1 MAITETAP
9 VATRAP
15 ANPWDMGEEVPA
27 GAQVLGSGDH
37 RTLGRIWIAFS
48 ALFGLA
54 AVVAAALTALDGIGD
69 LEVIPEAAS
78 FRVFTASELGLALL
92 FAVPLFVG
100 LATYLVPLQVG
111 AATIAF
117 PRAAA
122 AALWTW
128 LLGSV
133 LAIVGY
139 AVDGGVAGVRFSG
152 VDLTY
157 MGLILV
163 IASLLLATVC
173 VVTTVVALRAEG
185 MTLDRVRPFAW
196 SMFVAGT
203 MWLLSL
209 PVLAGNMLLIYVDHH
224 YGSPSEFGLADL
236 QWGQLSWAFQPPQV
250 FAYAIPV
257 LGLITEA
264 LLASARPAEEEGEGG
279 GAATR
284 PARGGALL
292 AAMGAFGIL
301 TFGAWAQPAFNE
313 EVTTQALYVGMCVA
327 ILLPILALA
336 GGWADI
342 MRRAGVPSPSAPLGA
357 ASLAVLTLL
366 LAGLASALS
375 AIGPFGLDKELF
387 ASFAVTLVYAT
398 VVLGGIAGLGM
409 LRKEVAAR

>member
-27 GAQVLGSGDH
+27 GAQVLGTGDH
-37 RTLGRIWIAFS
+37 KTLGRIWIGFS

-54 AVVAAALTALDGIGD
+54 ALVAAALTALDGLGD
-69 LEVIPEAAS
+69 LTVVPEAAS

-92 FAVPLFVG
+92 FAVPLFIG
-100 LATYLVPLQVG
+100 AATYAVPVQVG

-139 AVDGGVAGVRFSG
+139 AVDGGVAGVRTTG

-157 MGLILV
+157 LGLILV

-173 VVTTVVALRAEG
+173 IVTTVLALRTDG
-185 MTLDRVRPFAW
+185 LRLDRISPFSW
-196 SMFVAGT
+196 SMLVAGT
-203 MWLLSL
+203 MWLLTL
-209 PVLAGNMLLIYVDHH
+209 PVLAGNMLLIYVDFH

-257 LGLITEA
+257 LGLVTEA
-264 LLASARPAEEEGEGG
+264 FL
-279 GAATR
+279 AATR
-284 PARGGALL
+284 PSEDDPGAGGPGVRRGALL
-292 AAMGAFGIL
+292 AAIGAYGIL
-301 TFGAWAQPAFNE
+301 TFGAWAQPAFNS
-313 EVTTQALYVGMCVA
+313 EVTTQALYVGMCVV

-336 GGWADI
+336 GGWADL
-342 MRRAGVPSPSAPLGA
+342 MRRGGLPQPSASLGA

-375 AIGPFGLDKELF
+375 AIGLFGLDKELF
-387 ASFAVTLVYAT
+387 ASFAVTLVFAT
-398 VVLGGIAGLGM
+398 VVLGGISGLGT
-409 LRKEVAAR
+409 LRKEGAQR